1 MILDYS
7 AAQLCSLC
15 NGQLVNAHLFDEGK
29 IKSVVIDTRNPS
41 LSNQTLFIALSG
53 GKQDGHIFLRDFIA
67 KGGKVAIV
75 STSDQS
81 LALCQIVVENPL
93 DALQKIA
100 KFHRAQFT
108 YPVIGITG
116 SNGKTIVKEWLYH
129 VLKDKFSV
137 VRSPKS
143 YNSQIG
149 VALSLLEMADH
160 HNLAI
165 IEAGIS
171 KKGEMEKLEA
181 MIKPTI
187 GIFTGIGDAHSLNF
201 SSESEKKKEKYILFN
216 HVEKLFDKSQP
227 LASQIPFSDFASQI
241 NASFVEQV
249 ALHLQIDLSHI
260 KQQLSSLPAVS
271 MRLEQIEGKNNC
283 LLLNDAYSAD
293 LQSLEIALQQ
303 MKSIQKHQKKILFL
317 TPFEEN
323 LKEDV
328 QSRLPN
334 LISKEHISELVFI
347 GDRHYLPSL
356 SVPVNVYGSA
366 DEYILRGESFSDA
379 VLLFKG
385 SRKSGLEK
393 IVQRLTERKHITQLV
408 INFSALRNNLNYFRS
423 RIQPTTK
430 ILVMVKAQSY
440 GGGLIEMAHF
450 LVAQKVDYFG
460 VAYADEGVQLRKSG
474 ITLPILVMNP
484 EQNAFDELVDFN
496 LEPSIYSPEILES
509 FIQFLVLKQQQH
521 YPVHIKLDTGM
532 NRLGFVEDQIN
543 TLVDSLQAQPEIY
556 VKSVF
561 SHLSVADDQAENQF
575 TSNQIRQFDI
585 LSGQIADRLP
595 YSFDRHLANSAGTS
609 NFNRAEYNMVRLGI
623 GIFGLVDKNNKAL
636 ENVLSLMTRIS
647 QVKLVKKGESVG
659 YGRTYI
665 ATRDQLIG
673 IIPVGYADG
682 LRRGL
687 SQGHWSVLVNGKT
700 APIVGNICMDMCMI
714 DLEGINAKTGDEVEV
729 FGDHN
734 SIFDMAM
741 NLKTIPYEII
751 AGISSRVHRVYRDE

>member
-7 AAQLCSLC
+7 ASQLGTLC
-15 NGQLVNAHLFDEGK
+15 NGQLINAHLFNDSK
-29 IKSVVIDTRNPS
+29 IRSVVIDTRNPS
-41 LSNQTLFIALSG
+41 LSSQTLFIALSG
-53 GKQDGHIFLRDFIA
+53 GKQDGHVFLPDFVD

-75 STSDQS
+75 SKPDKS
-81 LALCQIVVENPL
+81 LSLCQIVVENPL
-93 DALQKIA
+93 EALQKIA
-100 KFHRAQFT
+100 AYHRAQFN
-108 YPVIGITG
+108 YPVIAITG

-171 KKGEMEKLEA
+171 IKGEMEKLEA
-181 MIKPTI
+181 MIQPTI
-187 GIFTGIGDAHSLNF
+187 GVFTGIGDAHSLNF

-216 HVEKLFDKSQP
+216 RVQVLFDKNQQ
-227 LASQIPFSDFASQI
+227 LVSQIPFSDFASQI

-249 ALHLQIDLSHI
+249 ALHLQVELSHI

-317 TPFEEN
+317 TAFEEN

-334 LISKEHISELVFI
+334 LVSKDHISELVFI
-347 GDRHYLPSL
+347 GDHHYLPSL
-356 SVPVNVYGSA
+356 SVPVNVYQSA
-366 DEYILRGESFSDA
+366 DEYILRGESFHDA

-423 RIQPTTK
+423 RIQPSTK

-440 GGGLIEMAHF
+440 GGSLIEMAHF

-496 LEPSIYSPEILES
+496 LEPSIYSTEILAS
-509 FIQFLVLKQQQH
+509 FIQFLILKQRQH

-532 NRLGFVEDQIN
+532 NRLGFVEEQIS
-543 TLVDSLQAQPEIY
+543 TLVDSLQTQPEIY
-556 VKSVF
+556 IKSVF
-561 SHLSVADDQAENQF
+561 SHLSVADD
-575 TSNQIRQFDI
+575 
-585 LSGQIADRLP
+585 
-595 YSFDRHLANSAGTS
+595 
-609 NFNRAEYNMVRLGI
+609 
-623 GIFGLVDKNNKAL
+623 
-636 ENVLSLMTRIS
+636 
-647 QVKLVKKGESVG
+647 
-659 YGRTYI
+659 
-665 ATRDQLIG
+665 
-673 IIPVGYADG
+673 
-682 LRRGL
+682 
-687 SQGHWSVLVNGKT
+687 
-700 APIVGNICMDMCMI
+700 
-714 DLEGINAKTGDEVEV
+714 
-729 FGDHN
+729 
-734 SIFDMAM
+734 
-741 NLKTIPYEII
+741 
-751 AGISSRVHRVYRDE
+751 